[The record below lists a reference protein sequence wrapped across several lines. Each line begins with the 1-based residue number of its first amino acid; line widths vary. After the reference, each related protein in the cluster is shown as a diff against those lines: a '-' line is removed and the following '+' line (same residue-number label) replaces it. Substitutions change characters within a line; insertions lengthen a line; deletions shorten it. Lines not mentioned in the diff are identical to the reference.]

1 MDPVQSVEVL
11 TAGGVTVSASN
22 EGRALPGEGGVP
34 GPHYDR
40 SASISHTC
48 GVLSC
53 LVGQ

>member
-11 TAGGVTVSASN
+11 TAGGVMQV
-22 EGRALPGEGGVP
+22 GEGGVP

-40 SASISHTC
+40 SASILHTC